1 MLKMLMYCFVAADGP
16 NGDGCVIRLV
26 STQQRPDCYILVWIS
41 IQGDKNKLVALI
53 QMNLL
58 SNSAEF

>member
-1 MLKMLMYCFVAADGP
+1 MDPMVMVVLYVWC
-16 NGDGCVIRLV
+16 
-26 STQQRPDCYILVWIS
+26 QQRPDCYILVWIS